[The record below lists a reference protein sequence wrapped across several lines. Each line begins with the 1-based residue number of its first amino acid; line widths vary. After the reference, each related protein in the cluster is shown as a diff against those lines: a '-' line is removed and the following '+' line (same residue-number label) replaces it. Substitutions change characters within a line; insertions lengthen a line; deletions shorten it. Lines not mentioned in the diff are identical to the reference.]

1 MKPGESRRSLHPGC
15 AGSGT
20 PYYAFHRGSTVVPLF
35 PALRKGT
42 LGSVKKMLIAAF
54 ILVISVAA
62 LIQFAAYTWRAG
74 LLRVASE
81 PLPNQVDIGYAPC
94 NTLQSQDFEDVSA
107 YQQLCP
113 EIGADAGQNLRSV
126 RLYYRFLQYVSTL
139 GSSILEATMPS
150 GWTQHEM
157 ALCTRYATVVLS
169 QRMERNHALA
179 AEVRSY

>member
-1 MKPGESRRSLHPGC
+1 
-15 AGSGT
+15 
-20 PYYAFHRGSTVVPLF
+20 
-35 PALRKGT
+35 
-42 LGSVKKMLIAAF
+42 MLIAAF

-62 LIQFAAYTWRAG
+62 LVQFAAFTWRAG

-81 PLPNQVDIGYAPC
+81 PLPNQAETGCTPC
-94 NTLQSQDFEDVSA
+94 NVLQSKDFEDVSA

-126 RLYYRFLQYVSTL
+126 RLYYRFLQFVSTL
-139 GSSILEATMPS
+139 GSSILEAVIPT
-150 GWTQHEM
+150 GWTQREM
-157 ALCTRYATVVLS
+157 ALCTRYAAVVLS

>member
-1 MKPGESRRSLHPGC
+1 
-15 AGSGT
+15 
-20 PYYAFHRGSTVVPLF
+20 
-35 PALRKGT
+35 
-42 LGSVKKMLIAAF
+42 MLIAAF

-62 LIQFAAYTWRAG
+62 LVQFAAFTWRAG

-81 PLPNQVDIGYAPC
+81 PLPNQPETGYTPC
-94 NTLQSQDFEDVSA
+94 NVLQSKDFEDVSA

-126 RLYYRFLQYVSTL
+126 RLYYRFLQFVSTL
-139 GSSILEATMPS
+139 SSSILEAVIPT
-150 GWTQHEM
+150 GWTQREM
-157 ALCTRYATVVLS
+157 ALCTRYAAVVLS